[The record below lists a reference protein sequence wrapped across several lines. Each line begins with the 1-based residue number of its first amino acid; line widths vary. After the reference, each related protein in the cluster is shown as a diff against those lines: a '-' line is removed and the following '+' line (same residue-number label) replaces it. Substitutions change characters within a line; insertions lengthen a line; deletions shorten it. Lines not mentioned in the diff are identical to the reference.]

1 MTEQR
6 VQIEDLL
13 QQSAFLRRL
22 AYSLVRD
29 DGKADDLV
37 QDVWLA
43 AVKNPPRPGNER
55 AWLGKVLKH
64 RNLDR
69 LRSTHVD
76 QRLDQE
82 DEREVTETPQDV
94 AESLEA
100 QSFLMAAIE
109 ELKEPHR
116 SLVVAR
122 YFMGQTPREIAE
134 NRRIPGAT
142 VRSQLTRALE
152 MLRKQLDMKM
162 NGDRRSWALLLLPM
176 ALHDANL
183 VGAPAILAKAQAG
196 FKSLLTSLQNNVATA
211 ISILLAASVALFIYA
226 SESGDEQELSSL
238 SSHESSAVQDPR
250 PNSGQQP
257 VNNRPLEDRTKEIK
271 ATAHHGPQIR
281 VLNPNRTPLF
291 NARVVLYED
300 DNILGYGSTKIDGY
314 LRPEGIS
321 HERTQ
326 YSYAILTP
334 EWPVKV
340 GTIDLE
346 QGNEIVF
353 EEGKELSGVVA
364 IEGDVNFR
372 SLKLFY
378 LQRASL
384 NPKLPKLVKAKL
396 WNKRREERRLFC
408 HVAPDGT
415 FRFQGLPANSRG
427 QFILAPGFGFDD
439 GTAKFRRRRKVRELT
454 TKSKLKVVA
463 LSQFTGKVIASK
475 NGAPIAGQLLSLK
488 TFNEDGLL
496 REQPTAIT
504 NSKGEFVLSV
514 EYAHF
519 KEAQVFL
526 LRGGTTIALPRQGY
540 FRDTI
545 HLGDIPVPAL
555 VAWPYQVFGANDEP
569 IINPKIA
576 VGTHVLRSKRQNGKG
591 FVATL
596 DPSVSEVFVGA
607 KGYQAKRVPVHNLGS
622 EPQRITLE
630 KTNALR
636 ISADFSGGLK
646 MSQIRIRG
654 DHDLLPKDYHKQ
666 LIGRLYGLRSLYLD
680 ATFTDEG
687 TQITLKYR
695 PGKQVTLP
703 NFTPNASFTVEG
715 LDAHGQVLAQLTDI
729 ALAAQETRALTLS
742 FDANRYKITDLT
754 VTDGAGEML
763 KQFQVE
769 ETGRHSQGRNIL
781 RSDEC
786 HLHLVRQRS
795 SKGTGVII
803 KRNGYLPRE
812 LTEAELIHGPL
823 QIKLVKE

>member
-13 QQSAFLRRL
+13 QQSTFLRRL

-29 DGKADDLV
+29 DAKADDLV

-76 QRLDQE
+76 QPLDLG

-109 ELKEPHR
+109 ELQEPHQ

-134 NRRIPGAT
+134 NRQIPGAT
-142 VRSQLTRALE
+142 IRSQLTRALE
-152 MLRKQLDMKM
+152 MLRKQLDQKM

-183 VGAPAILAKAQAG
+183 VGTPAILVKAQAG
-196 FKSLLTSLQNNVATA
+196 FKSLLASLQHNIATV
-211 ISILLAASVALFIYA
+211 ISILLASSVALFIYA
-226 SESGDEQELSSL
+226 SESSDEQELNSL
-238 SSHESSAVQDPR
+238 ASHESAAAQDP
-250 PNSGQQP
+250 QP
-257 VNNRPLEDRTKEIK
+257 PSRKSPLDSPPLKDATKEIK
-271 ATAHHGPQIR
+271 ASDHHGPQIR
-281 VLNPNRTPLF
+281 ILNPDRTPRF
-291 NARVVLYED
+291 NTRVVLYEGE
-300 DNILGYGSTKIDGY
+300 NILGSGSTNMDGY
-314 LRPEGIS
+314 FRPEGII

-353 EEGKELSGVVA
+353 DEGKELSGVVT

-384 NPKLPKLVKAKL
+384 NPKIPKLIKAKL
-396 WNKRREERRLFC
+396 WSKRREQNRLIC

-439 GTAKFRRRRKVRELT
+439 GSAKFRRRRKVRELT
-454 TKSKLKVVA
+454 TKSELKVVA
-463 LSQFTGKVIASK
+463 LSQFTGKVIAIE
-475 NGAPIAGQLLSLK
+475 NGDPIAGQLLSLK

-555 VAWPYQVFGANDEP
+555 VSWPYQVFGANDEP

-576 VGTHVLRSKRQNGKG
+576 VGTNVLRSKRQNGKS

-607 KGYQAKRVPVHNLGS
+607 KGYQIKRVPVHNLGG

-636 ISADFSGGLK
+636 LSAGFSGGLK

-654 DHDLLPKDYHKQ
+654 DHSLLPKDYHEQ
-666 LIGRLYGLRSLYLD
+666 LIGRLYGIRSLYLD

-703 NFTPNASFTVEG
+703 NFTPNAPFTVEG
-715 LDAHGQVLAQLTDI
+715 LDANGQVLAELTDVT
-729 ALAAQETRALTLS
+729 LAAQESRALTLS

-754 VTDGAGEML
+754 VTDESGEML

-769 ETGRHSQGRNIL
+769 ETSRRGQGRNIL
-781 RSDEC
+781 KSDEC

-795 SKGTGVII
+795 SKGSGVII
-803 KRNGYLPRE
+803 KKTGYRPRE
-812 LTEAELIHGPL
+812 LTEAELINGPV